1 MPALS
6 GLPPAYIMVGMLDLF
21 LDENIDYARRLIAH
35 GNRVELHVL
44 PGAYHGFELATSARL
59 TRESEAERRA
69 ALTKAFGVQVNPR
82 G

>member
-1 MPALS
+1 
-6 GLPPAYIMVGMLDLF
+6 MVGMLDLF